1 VAKMIQAVQKL
12 GPKVVYGPPAKIG
25 ELAGWMARSSGLNPN
40 AGRMALGELSDAML
54 FYLRRGSSVILPG
67 LGRFRLTLARDGKL
81 HLRIMP
87 ERSFLVD
94 VRDTR
99 HFVGKKLNP
108 EREKWT
114 NAEYK
119 AAWDELFPDDPLE
132 LPAAGEPDEPGE
144 PQDPPEPAEPG
155 LAQAA

>member
-1 VAKMIQAVQKL
+1 MAKMIQAVNKL
-12 GPKVVYGPPAKIG
+12 GPKIVYGPPAKIG

-67 LGRFRLTLARDGKL
+67 LGRFRITMARDGTL
-81 HLRIMP
+81 RLRILP

-99 HFVGKKLNP
+99 HFVGKSTNP

-114 NAEYK
+114 DAEYK

-132 LPAAGEPDEPGE
+132 IPAAGEPEEPEE
-144 PQDPPEPAEPG
+144 PQEPG
-155 LAQAA
+155 LPQAA

>member
-1 VAKMIQAVQKL
+1 MAKMVQAVQKF
-12 GPKVVYGPPAKIG
+12 GPKVVYGPTAKID

-40 AGRMALGELSDAML
+40 GSRMALGELSDAML

-67 LGRFRLTLARDGKL
+67 LGLFRITLARGGKL
-81 HLRIMP
+81 RLRIVP

-99 HFVGKKLNP
+99 HFVGKKSNP

-114 NAEYK
+114 DAEYK

-132 LPAAGEPDEPGE
+132 LPAAGEPAEPEE
-144 PQDPPEPAEPG
+144 PQEPG
-155 LAQAA
+155 LPQAA